1 MKFEKYHGL
10 GNDFI
15 IFEEKEVLGMDYEAL
30 AKKICHRKFGI
41 GADGMII
48 VAPSEKAPV
57 FMKFYNAD
65 GSIAPMCGNGIR
77 CFTHF
82 IVNNGIIKDK
92 TFKVDTLA
100 GVLEVTWEETTEF
113 MVRVYM
119 GEPKYNPSQIP
130 VNSDKTKFI
139 KEIINTSYGEYE
151 ISSLFMGTTHTVI
164 LTDNLKKENI
174 ETVGK
179 EIENNTIFP
188 VKTNVNFMEVKAKNE
203 VDVNTWERGAGFT
216 YACGTGCCASV
227 VIGKRFGLLSD
238 KVKVNVPGGHMYIE
252 LQGDS
257 VYMIGPSEKI
267 CQGEINN

>member
-15 IFEEKEVLGMDYEAL
+15 IFEEKEVLGRDYVEL
-30 AKKICHRKFGI
+30 AKKVCHRKFGI
-41 GADGMII
+41 GADGMIV
-48 VAPSEKAPV
+48 VAESPNAPF

-82 IVNNGIIKDK
+82 IVNNGLTADK

-100 GVLEVTWEETTEF
+100 GVLEVTWEQNEEF

-119 GEPKYNPSQIP
+119 GEPNYSPKAIP
-130 VNSDKTKFI
+130 VNSEKTEFI
-139 KEIINTSYGEYE
+139 KEPFHTNYGDYE
-151 ISSLFMGTTHTVI
+151 VTSLFMGTTHSVI
-164 LTDNLKKENI
+164 LSDNLEKENI
-174 ETVGK
+174 EGVGK
-179 EIENNTIFP
+179 EIENNAIFP
-188 VKTNVNFMEVKAKNE
+188 VKTNVNFMEVKSESE

-227 VIGKRFGLLSD
+227 VIGKRFGLLSE

-252 LQGDS
+252 LEGDS

-267 CQGEINN
+267 CEGEINN